1 MPFNAMQSI
10 KNDKQPQDS
19 KFNIVWPLMFCLLA
33 NQDSLNLYIQNTWVA
48 ILPRGVF
55 SNLCLP
61 TADMTDNYVTG
72 EICHQSWCA
81 LRQKPEVHL
90 HLITHPNRNI
100 VSYETESQT
109 NINRVPYVFPTLF
122 LVCQKWHCK
131 KKQTLKNW
139 ICSITGYF
147 YMHLT
152 LTFILTPA
160 FVKFQHW
167 LGSVCNSTKMY
178 ASPPKKEVHW
188 KRERE
193 RRSFFLES
201 RPQNET

>member
-109 NINRVPYVFPTLF
+109 NINRVPYVFSHSFSCLSEMTLQKKADFEKLNMQYYWIF
-122 LVCQKWHCK
+122 LHAFDFNFHFNTGICQISTLVRVCLQ
-131 KKQTLKNW
+131 
-139 ICSITGYF
+139 
-147 YMHLT
+147 
-152 LTFILTPA
+152 
-160 FVKFQHW
+160 
-167 LGSVCNSTKMY
+167 
-178 ASPPKKEVHW
+178 
-188 KRERE
+188 
-193 RRSFFLES
+193 
-201 RPQNET
+201 